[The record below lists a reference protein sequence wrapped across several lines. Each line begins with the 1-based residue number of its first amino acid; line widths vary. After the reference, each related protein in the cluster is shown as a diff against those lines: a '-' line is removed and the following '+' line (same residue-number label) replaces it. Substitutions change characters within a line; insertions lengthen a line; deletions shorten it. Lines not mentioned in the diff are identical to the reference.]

1 MPNMTR
7 EDFGSNVPTNADDII
22 QHVNNLILYHEEC
35 VFWDGD
41 HVSTDQWESDLIQRC
56 VSGDRSDPLQH
67 VPSPIY

>member
-7 EDFGSNVPTNADDII
+7 EGFGSHVPANADDII
-22 QHVNNLILYHEEC
+22 QAVNNLILYHEEC

-41 HVSTDQWESDLIQRC
+41 HAGTDQWESDLIQRC
-56 VSGDRSDPLQH
+56 ASGDRSDPLQH

>member
-7 EDFGSNVPTNADDII
+7 EDFGGRVPANADNII

-35 VFWDGD
+35 VFWDGNHAD
-41 HVSTDQWESDLIQRC
+41 TDQWESDLIQRC

-67 VPSPIY
+67 VPSPTY